1 LFKLFSLYKVIEMFK
16 LSEELQKKIIYLFC
30 IIIITYI
37 IKPSILFKPNG
48 KPRLYGIGYDYEG
61 YKKTLYT
68 FQFVIIIFSLLVYF
82 YT

>member
-1 LFKLFSLYKVIEMFK
+1 MFK